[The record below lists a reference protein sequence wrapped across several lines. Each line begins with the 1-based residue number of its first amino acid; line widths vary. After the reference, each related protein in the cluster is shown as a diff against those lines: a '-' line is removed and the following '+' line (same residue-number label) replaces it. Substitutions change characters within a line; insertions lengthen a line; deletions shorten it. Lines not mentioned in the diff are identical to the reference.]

1 MTSGPIIWKVSLKTT
16 IDSSKQAKELTS
28 SVPNAL
34 TCQIWRMI
42 TVAVKTGETMAEIM
56 GTAEE
61 AEAVIRVEEVD
72 TQVMEVAIVAAGE
85 AAEVDT
91 KEVAVVEVAT
101 MTTEIV
107 VTETEEIMEEEMTT
121 EIRKMMEAG
130 ADNSQK
136 EKATPKDSLPE
147 EEEVEAT
154 SDQKQHR
161 ILDKMPR

>member
-1 MTSGPIIWKVSLKTT
+1 MTLGPIIWKVSLKTT

-72 TQVMEVAIVAAGE
+72 IMEEAIVAAGE

-121 EIRKMMEAG
+121 EIRKMTEAG

-154 SDQKQHR
+154 SDPKQHH
-161 ILDKMPR
+161 ILDKMLR

>member
-1 MTSGPIIWKVSLKTT
+1 MTLGPIIWKVSLKTT
-16 IDSSKQAKELTS
+16 TDSSRQAKELTS

-42 TVAVKTGETMAEIM
+42 TVAVKTGETVAEIM

-72 TQVMEVAIVAAGE
+72 IMEVAIVTAGE

-161 ILDKMPR
+161 IPDKMPR